1 MKKRV
6 VKRAQ
11 LPILE
16 KIEIITLVIKTP
28 TVSTGIGAGA
38 SEEGEEVTG
47 EEVIGEEVAEDE
59 NNLLRMKS
67 KIPERIKTMTP
78 RISILTG
85 RIK

>member
-28 TVSTGIGAGA
+28 TVSTGIGARA
-38 SEEGEEVTG
+38 SEEGE